1 MTSKPVLIWI
11 VQLLLGLLGSVTLY
25 FSTYMDA
32 GFIRILFGALG
43 LVYLS
48 VVVGLQLRHTWA
60 RWAAIALL
68 ALLSAGTLLA
78 VANGAARQTPLQS
91 VVAVVVFLPLT
102 WLLAFTEPARR
113 YFTSKTKTTAP

>member
-1 MTSKPVLIWI
+1 MTPKPVLIWI
-11 VQLLLGLLGSVTLY
+11 VQLLLGLLGSMTLY

-32 GFIRILFGALG
+32 GFIRILLGALG
-43 LVYLS
+43 LVYLG

-78 VANGAARQTPLQS
+78 VANGAARNTPLQS
-91 VVAVVVFLPLT
+91 AVAVVVFLPLT
-102 WLLAFTEPARR
+102 WLLAFTESARR
-113 YFTSKTKTTAP
+113 YFTSKAT